1 MDTNDA
7 DLRQADANME
17 ERLKKEGI
25 PHPAIQ
31 QIIQESRIGIAK
43 KEKAEEMMH
52 HFLELMQEGGLE
64 TFMDEI
70 TQEPDSM
77 AKFLEY
83 FDDTHWYEQIIL
95 CIFKAHDNILFWFEY
110 NINNN
115 NRHKLDKLGSW
126 MTRFLSAF
134 KNEDDKRQKTFV
146 EEAQKKKNEQLAE
159 IQAAVDL
166 ARADAISKRELAEV
180 STRAAHEAD
189 KRLREVLSQMT
200 DLQSPVP
207 SLSASATT
215 TLPKNTKTN
224 AGGGAGS
231 AYQRQTVE
239 SPSSLSSSSSS
250 AGVAKKR
257 IQMIN
262 SFDLDRF
269 EGGGGGVEGSRFKH
283 PKTKNGGENSFGA
296 AASNDEDEAKPTA
309 INPLSLPR
317 RKRLDTGDGGSAMDD
332 DADDDDKLALSMH
345 MFDEL
350 NRNSYFT
357 THPRE
362 FYQVTPINSIQF
374 ERMKKRIPFSGV

>member
-1 MDTNDA
+1 
-7 DLRQADANME
+7 
-17 ERLKKEGI
+17 
-25 PHPAIQ
+25 
-31 QIIQESRIGIAK
+31 
-43 KEKAEEMMH
+43 
-52 HFLELMQEGGLE
+52 
-64 TFMDEI
+64 
-70 TQEPDSM
+70 
-77 AKFLEY
+77 
-83 FDDTHWYEQIIL
+83 
-95 CIFKAHDNILFWFEY
+95 
-110 NINNN
+110 
-115 NRHKLDKLGSW
+115 
-126 MTRFLSAF
+126 MTSFLSAF

-239 SPSSLSSSSSS
+239 SPSSSSSSSSS

-257 IQMIN
+257 MQMIN